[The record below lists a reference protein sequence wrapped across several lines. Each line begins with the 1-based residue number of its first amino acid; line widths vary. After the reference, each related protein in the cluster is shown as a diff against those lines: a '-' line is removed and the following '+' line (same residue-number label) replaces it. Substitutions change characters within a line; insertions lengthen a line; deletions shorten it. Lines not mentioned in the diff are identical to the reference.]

1 MIYLIKTD
9 YIDGT
14 LLKIGYT
21 EDKNKEKRFSSYK
34 MHNPKSVVLFTIPG
48 GTEKHEKAIHHKFHP
63 FLYSNYGNE
72 WFNFDQTIIDFFTTH
87 TTKDSLDNEFAGK
100 EKVSIK
106 AIPELHKEINFI
118 VNRWLCIDSDTPE
131 RLQQNYSRIKRVIL
145 DCREAIKC
153 DEILKKEDILPYLI
167 KKYNISS
174 EQERKIRESNPRNI
188 DFFTD
193 FYNAEDFTEK
203 MRLVC
208 TYDDMTDEILD
219 FIPLTYKVY
228 YKILGP
234 DRCYAQGYNK
244 TYLEREYKDTLFDKS
259 QLRDEIYN
267 IFEVGKR
274 YIRSEVK
281 ETLKNLYTSL
291 GYNKIPKAN
300 DLEKYFEIRSCQIT
314 NKETGKKDHSFE
326 IIKRKEN
333 FDDLFD

>member
-1 MIYLIKTD
+1 MIYLISVE
-9 YIDGT
+9 YRYET

-21 EDKNKEKRFSSYK
+21 ADKNSRKRFDTYK

-72 WFNFDQTIIDFFTTH
+72 WFNFDQIIIDFFTTH

-106 AIPELHKEINFI
+106 AIPGLHKEINFI

-174 EQERKIRESNPRNI
+174 EQERKIQESNLGNI
-188 DFFTD
+188 DFSQ
-193 FYNAEDFTEK
+193 
-203 MRLVC
+203 
-208 TYDDMTDEILD
+208 I
-219 FIPLTYKVY
+219 FIMQ
-228 YKILGP
+228 KILQ
-234 DRCYAQGYNK
+234 R
-244 TYLEREYKDTLFDKS
+244 R
-259 QLRDEIYN
+259 
-267 IFEVGKR
+267 
-274 YIRSEVK
+274 
-281 ETLKNLYTSL
+281 
-291 GYNKIPKAN
+291 
-300 DLEKYFEIRSCQIT
+300 
-314 NKETGKKDHSFE
+314 
-326 IIKRKEN
+326 
-333 FDDLFD
+333 

>member
-21 EDKNKEKRFSSYK
+21 KDKNKDKRFSSYK

-48 GTEKHEKAIHHKFHP
+48 GTEKHEKAIHHKFRP
-63 FLYSNYGNE
+63 FLYSGYGNE

-87 TTKDSLDNEFAGK
+87 TTKDSLDNEFVGK

-106 AIPELHKEINFI
+106 AIPGLHKEINFI
-118 VNRWLCIDSDTPE
+118 VNRWLCIDSDTSE

-174 EQERKIRESNPRNI
+174 EQERKIQESNPGNI

-193 FYNAEDFTEK
+193 FI
-203 MRLVC
+203 MQ
-208 TYDDMTDEILD
+208 
-219 FIPLTYKVY
+219 
-228 YKILGP
+228 KILQ
-234 DRCYAQGYNK
+234 R
-244 TYLEREYKDTLFDKS
+244 R
-259 QLRDEIYN
+259 
-267 IFEVGKR
+267 
-274 YIRSEVK
+274 
-281 ETLKNLYTSL
+281 
-291 GYNKIPKAN
+291 
-300 DLEKYFEIRSCQIT
+300 
-314 NKETGKKDHSFE
+314 
-326 IIKRKEN
+326 
-333 FDDLFD
+333 